1 MIFVSTAGTVM
12 GLFSFLA
19 LLGLAY
25 LVWRIADQLP
35 DLIFRLSEIQ
45 RDVAEIR
52 RRLAANDDTKPSR
65 EDNAQVVSREDHPR
79 ANDTVRTPQAED
91 TPR

>member
-1 MIFVSTAGTVM
+1 M
-12 GLFSFLA
+12 GFFSFFA
-19 LLGLAY
+19 LLGIAY

-52 RRLAANDDTKPSR
+52 RRVAPSDGAATSAPSEAAR
-65 EDNAQVVSREDHPR
+65 PAQGQEDHR
-79 ANDTVRTPQAED
+79 
-91 TPR
+91 

>member
-1 MIFVSTAGTVM
+1 M
-12 GLFSFLA
+12 GIFSFVA
-19 LLGLAY
+19 LLGIAY

-52 RRLAANDDTKPSR
+52 RRLAPSDDAPRPAANDAVRASQT
-65 EDNAQVVSREDHPR
+65 EDAPH
-79 ANDTVRTPQAED
+79 
-91 TPR
+91 